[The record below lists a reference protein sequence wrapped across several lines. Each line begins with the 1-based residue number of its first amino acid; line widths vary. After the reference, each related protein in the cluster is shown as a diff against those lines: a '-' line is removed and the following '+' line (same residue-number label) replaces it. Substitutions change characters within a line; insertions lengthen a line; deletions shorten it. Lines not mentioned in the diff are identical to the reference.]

1 MTAQTHSA
9 AEYALELRGI
19 DKHFG
24 AVHANK
30 NIDLKVE
37 NGTIHGIVGE
47 NGAGKS
53 TLMSIIYGFYEAD
66 KGDIA
71 INGQVLKIKDS
82 KTAIA
87 SGIGMVHQHF
97 MLIQN
102 FTALEN
108 VVLGAESGELIDDSL
123 DKARAEL
130 NRLSDEFGLSV
141 PLDQPVEE
149 LSVGFQQRIEIL
161 KALYRGARILIL
173 DEPTGVLTPQ
183 ETEHLF
189 KVLDSL
195 KAQGTTVILIT
206 HKLREILAA
215 TDNVS
220 VMRRGEMVAHVKT
233 ADTTQEDLA
242 ELMVGRKV
250 LLEVDKG
257 DSAPG
262 DVKLSV
268 HNLSM
273 TDSAGVKRLDNVSLN
288 VRAGEIVGIAGVS
301 GNGQSELLE
310 ALAGITPVDSGTID
324 LNGHTLDAQHPMN
337 PSQVRKAGIGH
348 IPEDRHRMGLINTF
362 SAYEAFVLGYHRNHE
377 YNGAL
382 QMKQGAIIAD
392 CKEKMERWDVRPQD
406 PYLKTANFSGG
417 NQQKLVIAREIEQNP
432 DVLLI
437 GQPTRGVDIGAIES
451 IHKRILEMRD
461 AGKAILLVSVELDEI
476 RSLSDRILVMFD
488 GTIVGEVPGDKADER
503 TLGLMMA
510 NIVPDEI
517 KALQAEEPA

>member
-1 MTAQTHSA
+1 MTAQTQSA

-37 NGTIHGIVGE
+37 TGTIHGIVGE

-66 KGDIA
+66 QGDIA
-71 INGQVLKIKDS
+71 IDGRVLTIKDS

-108 VVLGAESGELIDDSL
+108 VVLGAESGELIDTSL
-123 DKARAEL
+123 DKARTEL
-130 NRLSDEFGLSV
+130 QRLSDEFGLSV
-141 PLDQPVEE
+141 PLDRPVEE

-233 ADTTQEDLA
+233 AETSQEELA

-250 LLEVDKG
+250 LLRVDKG
-257 DSAPG
+257 SSAPG

-268 HNLSM
+268 KNLSM
-273 TDSAGVKRLDNVSLN
+273 TDNTGVKRLDSVSLN

-310 ALAGITPVDSGTID
+310 TLAGITPVDSGTID
-324 LNGHTLDAQHPMN
+324 LNGHILDAQHPMN
-337 PSQVRKAGIGH
+337 PSQVRKAGVGH

-392 CKEKMERWDVRPQD
+392 CKAKMERWDVRPQD

-417 NQQKLVIAREIEQNP
+417 NQQKLVIAREIEQGP

-476 RSLSDRILVMFD
+476 RSLADRILVMFD
-488 GTIVGEVPGDKADER
+488 GIIVGEVPADKADER

-510 NIVPDEI
+510 NIVPDHI

>member
-1 MTAQTHSA
+1 MTAQTTFA

-19 DKHFG
+19 DKRFG

-30 NIDLKVE
+30 NIDLKVGK
-37 NGTIHGIVGE
+37 GTIHGIVGE

-53 TLMSIIYGFYEAD
+53 TLMNIIYGFYEAD

-71 INGQVLKIKDS
+71 IDGKVLKIKDS

-108 VVLGAESGELIDDSL
+108 VILGAESGELIDDSL
-123 DKARAEL
+123 DKARTEL
-130 NRLSDEFGLSV
+130 ERLSDEFGLSV
-141 PLDQPVEE
+141 PLDKPVEE

-183 ETEHLF
+183 ESEHLF
-189 KVLDSL
+189 KVLESL

-220 VMRRGEMVAHVKT
+220 IMRRGAMVAHVKT
-233 ADTTQEDLA
+233 AETSQEDLA

-250 LLEVDKG
+250 LLEVEKG
-257 DSAPG
+257 NSVPA

-268 HNLSM
+268 RNLMM
-273 TDSAGVKRLDNVSLN
+273 TDSVGVKRLDNVSFD

-301 GNGQSELLE
+301 GNGQSELLDV
-310 ALAGITPVDSGTID
+310 LSGITPLGSGSIN
-324 LNGHTLDAQHPMN
+324 LNGHTVDPKHPMN
-337 PSQVRKAGIGH
+337 PSQVREAGVGH
-348 IPEDRHRMGLINTF
+348 IPEDRHRMGLINSF
-362 SAYEAFVLGYHRNHE
+362 SAYEAFILGYHRKHE
-377 YNGAL
+377 YNGVL
-382 QMKQGAIIAD
+382 QMKHNAIVAD
-392 CKEKMERWDVRPQD
+392 CREKMERWDVRPQD

-417 NQQKLVIAREIEQNP
+417 NQQKLVIAREIEQDP

-451 IHKRILEMRD
+451 IHRRILDMRA

-476 RSLSDRILVMFD
+476 RSLADRILVMFD

-517 KALQAEEPA
+517 KALQAEETA